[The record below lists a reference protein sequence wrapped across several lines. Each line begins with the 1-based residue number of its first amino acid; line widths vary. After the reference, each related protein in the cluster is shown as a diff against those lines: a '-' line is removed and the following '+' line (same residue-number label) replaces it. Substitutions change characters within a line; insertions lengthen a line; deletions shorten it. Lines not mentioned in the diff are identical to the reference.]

1 MVGLKALVIGLAATH
16 FLWSLSLLLEPS
28 RYVFKPVIPSLFALI
43 HMSVSLLLA
52 VGYVREGAVAGS
64 ILLAYY
70 WFFVKPMEPIAEPQ
84 TVGILAITLA
94 LLSRPLLK
102 PYGNMSSGVE
112 DVLIRLG
119 LAYPFVEWGLDA
131 LRNPV
136 HFKSYLSINPLT
148 RSLIP
153 AGLLDHAVLSLA
165 AVELSLAFLVLSG
178 LFKRWTCMMVVAVL
192 VVFAVVAGYPLALPQ
207 NIALASA
214 AYSRLR
220 VTFLPSQLPRRF
232 FYRQT

>member
-1 MVGLKALVIGLAATH
+1 
-16 FLWSLSLLLEPS
+16 
-28 RYVFKPVIPSLFALI
+28 
-43 HMSVSLLLA
+43 
-52 VGYVREGAVAGS
+52 
-64 ILLAYY
+64 
-70 WFFVKPMEPIAEPQ
+70 
-84 TVGILAITLA
+84 
-94 LLSRPLLK
+94 
-102 PYGNMSSGVE
+102 
-112 DVLIRLG
+112 
-119 LAYPFVEWGLDA
+119 
-131 LRNPV
+131 
-136 HFKSYLSINPLT
+136 SYLSINPLT

-207 NIALASA
+207 NIALASV